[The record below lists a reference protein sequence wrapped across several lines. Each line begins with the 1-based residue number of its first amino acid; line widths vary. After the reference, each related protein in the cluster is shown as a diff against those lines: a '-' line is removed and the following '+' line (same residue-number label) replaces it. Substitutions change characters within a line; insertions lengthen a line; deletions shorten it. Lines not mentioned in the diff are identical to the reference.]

1 MRLHRRSGRGPWSA
15 QEPLV
20 PRERSA
26 VSAASMPVKTSMMN
40 TPMLL
45 TIQRVQPERAAV
57 GATKQPGTFLRTTI
71 QAETVTDGSRSWIRT
86 SNRNT
91 PGEEG
96 AYPEWTRYEKTL
108 RPSEIH
114 LHPKSEE
121 FSFYPLG

>member
-1 MRLHRRSGRGPWSA
+1 
-15 QEPLV
+15 
-20 PRERSA
+20 

-96 AYPEWTRYEKTL
+96 ASPEWTRYEKTL

-114 LHPKSEE
+114 LHPKGGE